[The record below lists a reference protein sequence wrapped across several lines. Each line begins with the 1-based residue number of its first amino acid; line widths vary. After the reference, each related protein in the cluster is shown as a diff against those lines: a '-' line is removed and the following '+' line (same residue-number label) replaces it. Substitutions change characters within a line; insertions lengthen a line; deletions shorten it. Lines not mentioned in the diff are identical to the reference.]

1 MAVAEAVF
9 GFEEVDLLHVLFLR
23 DGVEEVEP
31 VGNGF
36 AVLLF
41 DGWEVGGGAGGFL
54 LRLHLLVVPLVGRE
68 TPFGWAQ
75 FGGRFPGR
83 DVRRGSETF
92 LRKGL
97 ASGTRACMSESS

>member
-1 MAVAEAVF
+1 MI
-9 GFEEVDLLHVLFLR
+9 GFEEVDLLHVLFVG
-23 DGVEEVEP
+23 DGIQEVEP
-31 VGNGF
+31 VRDWL

-41 DGWEVGGGAGGFL
+41 DGWEIRGGARGSFEF
-54 LRLHLLVVPLVGRE
+54 HLVVVPLVRRE
-68 TPFGWAQ
+68 TRFGWAQ

-83 DVRRGSETF
+83 DVRRVSETF

>member
-1 MAVAEAVF
+1 MI
-9 GFEEVDLLHVLFLR
+9 GFEEIDLLHVLFVG
-23 DGVEEVEP
+23 DGIEEVEP
-31 VGNGF
+31 VGDRL

-41 DGWEVGGGAGGFL
+41 DGWEVGGGAGGFFGV
-54 LRLHLLVVPLVGRE
+54 HLVVVPSVGEE

-97 ASGTRACMSESS
+97 ASGSRACMSESS